1 MAGLIYFFLFLSLV
15 SIYFYLPGALANVG
29 AVISRFVPFFRDL
42 KQPIDFNRKFRGRR
56 LVGEHKTVGGFLFGI
71 LFGMA
76 AGVVKFLVFD
86 QIFPVV
92 LFLELNFWT
101 NLWLSFLLSFGAVSG
116 DLIKSFAKR
125 QLHVDPHKPFIP
137 FDEID
142 HTTTALLLAKV
153 FFPIPW
159 AVIFV
164 AIFLYF
170 FIHAGSNV
178 VGYWLKIKKVPY

>member
-15 SIYFYLPGALANVG
+15 SVYFYLPGALANMG
-29 AVISRFVPFFRDL
+29 AVISRFIPVFKQL
-42 KQPIDFNRKFRGRR
+42 KQPIDFNLKYRGRR
-56 LVGEHKTVGGFLFGI
+56 LVGEHKTVGGFLFGV
-71 LFGMA
+71 LFGTTV
-76 AGVVKFLVFD
+76 GVIKFLFID
-86 QIFPVV
+86 QLFPVV
-92 LFLELNFWT
+92 LFLELNFWS

-125 QLHVDPHKPFIP
+125 QIGVDPHKPFVP

-142 HTTTALLLAKV
+142 HTVTAMLLAKI

-159 AVIFV
+159 AIVFV
-164 AIFLYF
+164 TVFLYF

-178 VGYWLKIKKVPY
+178 VGYWLRIKKVPY